1 MIAGFPCFQ
10 TCDSLS
16 LIAIESE
23 GMMSAAIRM
32 RDDYSADE
40 LRNLARSCKD
50 GAQARRLMALAA
62 VGEGKSRLEAARIG
76 LMDRQT
82 LRDWVI
88 RFNDEGPQGLIDHKS
103 PGRKS
108 KLTDEQKSQ
117 LAQLVEDGPGDHV
130 PGLIRW
136 RCVDLATLVKE
147 RFGVD
152 YHPATIA
159 RILHKLDYSHISARP
174 QHPKQDEEAIETF
187 KKTSLKPWAA

>member
-10 TCDSLS
+10 ICDSLS

-40 LRNLARSCKD
+40 LLGLARTCQN
-50 GAQARRLMALAA
+50 GAQARRLMSLAA
-62 VGEGKSRLEAARIG
+62 VSEGKSRLEAARVG

-88 RFNDEGPQGLIDHKS
+88 RFNNEGPEGLIDHKS
-103 PGRKS
+103 SGRKS

-117 LAQLVEDGPGDHV
+117 LALFVEEGPGDHI
-130 PGLIRW
+130 PGLMRW
-136 RCVDLATLVKE
+136 RCVDLAALVNE

-174 QHPKQDEEAIETF
+174 QHPKQDEEVIETF
-187 KKTSLKPWAA
+187 KKTSPKR

>member
-1 MIAGFPCFQ
+1 
-10 TCDSLS
+10 
-16 LIAIESE
+16 
-23 GMMSAAIRM
+23 MSAAIRI
-32 RDDYSADE
+32 RDDYSSDE
-40 LRNLARSCKD
+40 LLNLARSCKD

-103 PGRKS
+103 TGRKP
-108 KLTDEQKSQ
+108 KLSDEQKSQ

-130 PGLIRW
+130 PGLMRW
-136 RCVDLATLVKE
+136 RCVDLAAQVKQ

-159 RILHKLDYSHISARP
+159 RILHELDYSHISARP
-174 QHPKQDEEAIETF
+174 QHPKQDEEVIETF
-187 KKTSLKPWAA
+187 KKTSPKH

>member
-40 LRNLARSCKD
+40 LRDLAKVCQD
-50 GAQARRLMALAA
+50 GAQARRLMSLAA
-62 VGEGKSRLEAARIG
+62 VAEGKSRLEAALIG

-103 PGRKS
+103 SGRKS
-108 KLTDEQKSQ
+108 KLTDEQKGQ
-117 LAQLVEDGPGDHV
+117 LAQLVEEGPGDHV
-130 PGLIRW
+130 PGLMRW
-136 RCVDLATLVKE
+136 RCVDLAALVNE

-152 YHPATIA
+152 YHPASIA
-159 RILHKLDYSHISARP
+159 RILHELDYSHISARP
-174 QHPKQDEEAIETF
+174 QHPKQDEKAIKTF
-187 KKTSLKPWAA
+187 KKTLPKR

>member
-1 MIAGFPCFQ
+1 
-10 TCDSLS
+10 
-16 LIAIESE
+16 
-23 GMMSAAIRM
+23 MSAAIRM

-40 LRNLARSCKD
+40 LLGLARTCQN
-50 GAQARRLMALAA
+50 GAQARRLMSLAA
-62 VGEGKSRLEAARIG
+62 VSEGKSRLEAARVG

-88 RFNDEGPQGLIDHKS
+88 RFNNEGPEGLIDHKS
-103 PGRKS
+103 SGRKS

-117 LAQLVEDGPGDHV
+117 LALFVEEGPGDHI
-130 PGLIRW
+130 PGLMRW
-136 RCVDLATLVKE
+136 RCVDLAALVNE

-174 QHPKQDEEAIETF
+174 QHPKQDEEVIETF
-187 KKTSLKPWAA
+187 KKTLPKR